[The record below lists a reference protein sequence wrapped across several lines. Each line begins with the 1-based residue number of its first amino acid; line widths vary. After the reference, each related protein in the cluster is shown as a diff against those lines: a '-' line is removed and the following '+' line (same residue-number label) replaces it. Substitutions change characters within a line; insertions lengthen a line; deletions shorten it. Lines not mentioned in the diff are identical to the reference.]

1 VRNAISESYEKKA
14 AMTLNRRI
22 LMKKRFKVVKELS
35 KNDQELLWWRSRL
48 EKADDAAICLH
59 LEFDC

>member
-1 VRNAISESYEKKA
+1 
-14 AMTLNRRI
+14 MTLNRRI

-35 KNDQELLWWRSRL
+35 KNDHELLWWRSRL